1 MKYCNKCGKAL
12 NDYMQFCDNCG
23 AKQEIAQNNATPT
36 IKPTTLSL
44 SNESDKSRTVAALL
58 AFFLGGFGIHNFYLG
73 NVLKG
78 VGQLVL
84 TLLMP
89 LVVPIIACY
98 IWVLVD
104 FIMILVGKSKDGN
117 GKIVSNW
124 DGKK

>member
-1 MKYCNKCGKAL
+1 MKYCNKCGKPL

-36 IKPTTLSL
+36 IKPTNLSL

-104 FIMILVGKSKDGN
+104 FILILAGKAKDGN